1 MSRTGIILAGGK
13 SSRMGQNK
21 ALLTIEGA
29 TVIER
34 IAHELTKITDQLL
47 IVTNTFRDF
56 EFLGIPMVE
65 DMQKGKGP
73 IAGIHAGLTAT
84 TTNANLIVACD
95 MPFISSSLGDFL
107 LTGLDEYQ
115 AVIPELGGQLHPLY
129 GAYRKD
135 ALQVVT
141 NALTNN
147 QLRIRSVLEQLNVQ
161 VVTEELLQRKK
172 IMIKETAM
180 FNMNDP
186 KEYEKALRV
195 RKKGSEKR

>member
-161 VVTEELLQRKK
+161 VVTEELLQRKQ
-172 IMIKETAM
+172 IMIKETDM

-195 RKKGSEKR
+195 RTKGSEKR